1 LNKASP
7 VPDEVAMQ
15 YTIQRYDRV
24 AVELQDSNNNKTQL

>member
-15 YTIQRYDRV
+15 YTIQRHDRV
-24 AVELQDSNNNKTQL
+24 ADQCLTPGFQ